1 MGCVF
6 SCCNKKVEYVC
17 VPIPIN
23 TIYPPRIIIKPIP
36 VRLPV
41 RATASPESSLQEP
54 VQVLTT
60 THPATNNYNDD
71 LRGFR
76 IFKRSTR
83 STRSRSNSNPIGMKY
98 IRYCKCCN
106 QIIREVPEEAYDM
119 ILLEFNSITQI
130 DIAGSSIIYIHE
142 NSNSI
147 NLDLGFYNGDR
158 ILLVPCCNY
167 IKK

>member
-1 MGCVF
+1 M
-6 SCCNKKVEYVC
+6 
-17 VPIPIN
+17 
-23 TIYPPRIIIKPIP
+23 KPIP
-36 VRLPV
+36 VRSSV
-41 RATASPESSLQEP
+41 QAAAAPESSLSEP

-60 THPATNNYNDD
+60 THPATNDY
-71 LRGFR
+71 
-76 IFKRSTR
+76 
-83 STRSRSNSNPIGMKY
+83 SNPIGFRRFKKSTSSKRSRSSSDPIGFKY

-106 QIIREVPEEAYDM
+106 QIIREVPEECYDM

-130 DIAGSSIIYIHE
+130 DVAGSSIIYIHE

-158 ILLVPCCNY
+158 ILVVPCCNY